1 MADRK
6 LKAAADFAD
15 LVCGRGALHNP
26 RQLGVKG
33 GPLLIADTAAMRP
46 RPDPHGA
53 ISGPDA
59 LTCRG
64 TGAARNV
71 ADDDGRL
78 GHLAILLTTATIIRI
93 INVAIVYFRMYAG

>member
-1 MADRK
+1 MLYVMAASLRSVIK
-6 LKAAADFAD
+6 TVPISTAGL
-15 LVCGRGALHNP
+15 C
-26 RQLGVKG
+26 VKG
-33 GPLLIADTAAMRP
+33 GPTLIADTAATTSAMR
-46 RPDPHGA
+46 RKPDPHGA

-71 ADDDGRL
+71 ADDDGR
-78 GHLAILLTTATIIRI
+78 GCHLAILLITATAIRI